1 MKKLSFFFC
10 FLFISSMSFSQ
21 LAGTRQIVSDDVT
34 IDPDT
39 LFIDLTLEGS
49 IYLINNTTQPINIS
63 SVQQGCDNCQGGWFW
78 EVDSM
83 SFVPPHFINP
93 GQTELVHITISVIA
107 KENPDTTYLPSTMY
121 VITSVGLQYCH
132 ILLNEDLIQTVNE
145 LDQARFRLYP
155 NPASNIITIETS
167 SKGSL
172 SVINL
177 SGQELLQQKITGPT
191 TRIDIGNLPNGVYFV
206 RVTGESSVQQRK
218 FIKQ

>member
-39 LFIDLTLEGS
+39 LFIDLPREGS

-63 SVQQGCDNCQGGWFW
+63 SVQQFCDNCQGGWFW

-83 SFVPPHFINP
+83 SFVPSHCIYP
-93 GQTELVHITISVIA
+93 GQTELIHITITVIC

-121 VITSVGLQYCH
+121 VITSVGVQYCH

-172 SVINL
+172 SIFNL
-177 SGQELLQQKITGPT
+177 SGQELLQQKITEPT